1 MLTQHKFNEAIEQ
14 VNQAF
19 SQTFKR
25 LAELE
30 AEVRDLKESR
40 KEKSNAS
47 KKTRPKT
54 S

>member
-1 MLTQHKFNEAIEQ
+1 MITTRQFNEALEQ
-14 VNQAF
+14 VNKAF
-19 SQTFKR
+19 KSQDQK
-25 LAELE
+25 LAALE
-30 AEVRDLKESR
+30 ADLRDLKESL